1 MVTLKLAESNTFPA
15 TDNLFQTAFWGKIKT
30 ASGQRAMFFWAEW
43 KETETSAAK
52 TFPLMA
58 LLRKAEDFGT
68 YAYVPRMQTDFIA
81 EGLHGI

>member
-1 MVTLKLAESNTFPA
+1 
-15 TDNLFQTAFWGKIKT
+15 
-30 ASGQRAMFFWAEW
+30 MFFWAEW

-58 LLRKAEDFGT
+58 LLRKAEGFGT

-81 EGLHGI
+81 EGLRGI